1 MTTSNAAAVL
11 ATINFQKE
19 LDRLLQLLAAQRA
32 AERRIRQTAAVLT
45 RGETAEAQAV
55 LAAQLR
61 VKRDPTSFG
70 SAQI

>member
-1 MTTSNAAAVL
+1 MTNSNGAVV
-11 ATINFQKE
+11 ASINFQKE

-32 AERRIRQTAAVLT
+32 AERSIRQTPSVLK

-61 VKRDPTSFG
+61 LK
-70 SAQI
+70 

>member
-1 MTTSNAAAVL
+1 MDTVL

-32 AERRIRQTAAVLT
+32 AERRIRQTTSVLQH
-45 RGETAEAQAV
+45 GETAEAQAI

-61 VKRDPTSFG
+61 ASGTQRSSG
-70 SAQI
+70 R

>member
-1 MTTSNAAAVL
+1 MTSFNGDAGV
-11 ATINFQKE
+11 ATIKFQRE

-32 AERRIRQTAAVLT
+32 AERRIQLSKSVLQ

-61 VKRDPTSFG
+61 VAAPHQR
-70 SAQI
+70 

>member
-1 MTTSNAAAVL
+1 MTTLNGDAPIAN
-11 ATINFQKE
+11 INFQKE
-19 LDRLLQLLAAQRA
+19 LDRLLQLLAEQRA
-32 AERRIRQTAAVLT
+32 TERRIEQATAVLK

-61 VKRDPTSFG
+61 VKRRDASFG

>member
-1 MTTSNAAAVL
+1 MTTSNGDAVL
-11 ATINFQKE
+11 ASVNIQKE

-32 AERRIRQTAAVLT
+32 TESAIRQTTSILR

-61 VKRDPTSFG
+61 LKRRDAS
-70 SAQI
+70 

>member
-1 MTTSNAAAVL
+1 MTTSNEAAVL
-11 ATINFQKE
+11 ATVNLQKE

-32 AERRIRQTAAVLT
+32 SIRQTNSVLQ

-61 VKRDPTSFG
+61 AKRHPAVG
-70 SAQI
+70 SR

>member
-1 MTTSNAAAVL
+1 MTTSNGDAVL
-11 ATINFQKE
+11 ASVNIQKE

-32 AERRIRQTAAVLT
+32 TESGIRQTTSILR

-61 VKRDPTSFG
+61 LKRHDAS
-70 SAQI
+70 